1 MSLTQIKA
9 PSISQ
14 ERERELVC
22 FLKDNN
28 LEIDN
33 LRLLN
38 LAFTHTSY
46 ANECKG
52 ESDSYERLEFLGDS
66 ILDMIT
72 AEYLFENYY
81 AEYHEGDFTKI
92 KAVVVSEDSLSE
104 IARQKHF
111 EKYILIGK
119 GEASQGG
126 ATKKAIQADVMEA
139 VIAAVFLD
147 KGLDAAREY
156 VLSFIPFQIEK
167 VIRNRVSYKDYKTKL
182 QEYWQKKKGKVP
194 EYNTVGHSGPDHEQV
209 FYVTVSL
216 GGKVYG
222 PASGKSKKHAEQN
235 VAKYALIHLGLEPNN
250 GSFEDRD

>member
-1 MSLTQIKA
+1 MLLAQIKA
-9 PSISQ
+9 PSISE
-14 ERERELVC
+14 EREREHVC
-22 FLKDNN
+22 FLKENTLD
-28 LEIDN
+28 ITN
-33 LRLLN
+33 LRLMN

-104 IARQKHF
+104 VARQKHF

-126 ATKKAIQADVMEA
+126 AMKKAIQADVMEA
-139 VIAAVFLD
+139 VIAAVFLEC
-147 KGLDAAREY
+147 GLDAARDY
-156 VLSFIPFQIEK
+156 V
-167 VIRNRVSYKDYKTKL
+167 
-182 QEYWQKKKGKVP
+182 
-194 EYNTVGHSGPDHEQV
+194 
-209 FYVTVSL
+209 
-216 GGKVYG
+216 
-222 PASGKSKKHAEQN
+222 
-235 VAKYALIHLGLEPNN
+235 
-250 GSFEDRD
+250 